1 MQRYLWVLVMMLSV
15 TACQQDNKS
24 AADKKAS
31 EHLVQAITVKREAIQ
46 ASRLITGTLE
56 PHRQVHIYNE
66 EQGQLRRLPFY
77 PGDRVAAGDV
87 LAELDNSL
95 ISAQLDKARA
105 TTAQAELDLKR
116 LKRLMERKLTSEDE
130 LARAKTTV
138 EQARAEQ
145 ALLAT
150 RLSHTIIKAPFGGV
164 ISERL
169 REPGDVLPVHT
180 HILTL
185 HDPDQLIAKISIS
198 ELLLSNLL
206 LQQVAQMRIDALG
219 DQSYPGKVT
228 RIYPS
233 VDPVTRQGIIEIKLD
248 PVPAGALPGQLV
260 RVTLDARTQPIRS
273 IPLRVVR
280 FDAKGEFVYR
290 IDAEN
295 RAIQVPIKTGAQ
307 VNDLVEV
314 VEGVEEGDVIV
325 SEGFLDL
332 RNGKKVRVVNSSM
345 ADSTNDKSLM
355 QPYGTDRE

>member
-1 MQRYLWVLVMMLSV
+1 MQRIALFVLLLIPL
-15 TACQQDNKS
+15 AGCQEDSKS
-24 AADKKAS
+24 AANKKVS
-31 EHLVQAITVKREAIQ
+31 EHLVQAVTVKREPIQ

-66 EQGQLRRLPFY
+66 EQGQLKRLPYY
-77 PGDRVAAGDV
+77 PGDRVTAGEV

-116 LKRLMERKLTSEDE
+116 LRRLMERKLTSEDE
-130 LARAKTTV
+130 LARAKTAV

-145 ALLAT
+145 SLLAT
-150 RLSHTIIKAPFGGV
+150 RLSHTLIKAPFPGL

-185 HDPDQLIAKISIS
+185 YDPNELIAKISVS
-198 ELLLSNLL
+198 EILLSNLQ
-206 LQQVAQMRIDALG
+206 LQQAAQMRIDALG

-233 VDPVTRQGIIEIKLD
+233 VDPATRQGIIEIKLD
-248 PVPAGALPGQLV
+248 PVPANALPGQLV

-280 FDAKGEFVYR
+280 FDASGEFVYR
-290 IDAEN
+290 IDKDSKV
-295 RAIQVPIKTGAQ
+295 QKVSIKTGAQ
-307 VNDLVEV
+307 INDRIEV
-314 VEGVEEGDVIV
+314 IDGIEEGDVIV

-332 RNGKKVRVVNSSM
+332 RVGKKVRIVNSDVAGAP
-345 ADSTNDKSLM
+345 ADNAAAQS
-355 QPYGTDRE
+355 R